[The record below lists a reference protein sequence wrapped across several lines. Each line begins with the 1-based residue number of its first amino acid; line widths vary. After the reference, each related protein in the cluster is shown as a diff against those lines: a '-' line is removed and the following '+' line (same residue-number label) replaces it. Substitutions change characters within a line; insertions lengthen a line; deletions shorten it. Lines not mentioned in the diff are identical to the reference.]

1 MSDSSSMMA
10 RTDSGLASDSI
21 ADGTY
26 AATAGD
32 VRGEGRA
39 STSGNSMFLDYVLT
53 IELEDG
59 SIDVAVDDRM
69 YLVSENVLIN
79 ESSLT
84 KFGLPVGG
92 ILLLSFGI
100 QRYRLSVQSLISQLL
115 GYAGLIPFFGF
126 CLGFSSLEDWPRSL
140 SIQGFVIYS
149 LAIFAFLAG
158 ALWGQV
164 QAVQAADGES
174 AVSTLIV
181 SNGLVLFGVAA
192 ILTAQ
197 AMMAAFFSCW
207 DTSPCS
213 GTRPAYRRWRRGID

>member
-1 MSDSSSMMA
+1 MQKTIAILLAMTLSACAGVTVEEYQNRGPVFSAESFF
-10 RTDSGLASDSI
+10 SGSLTAHGVVKNYRGYASRSFVADITACWQDGVGTLDEQFVFDDGEKQTRVWRLMRS
-21 ADGTY
+21 ADGSY

-92 ILLLSFGI
+92 ILLTI
-100 QRYRLSVQSLISQLL
+100 IRHPEVSVEC
-115 GYAGLIPFFGF
+115 PV
-126 CLGFSSLEDWPRSL
+126 D
-140 SIQGFVIYS
+140 
-149 LAIFAFLAG
+149 
-158 ALWGQV
+158 
-164 QAVQAADGES
+164 
-174 AVSTLIV
+174 
-181 SNGLVLFGVAA
+181 
-192 ILTAQ
+192 
-197 AMMAAFFSCW
+197 
-207 DTSPCS
+207 
-213 GTRPAYRRWRRGID
+213 